1 MERSIG
7 GFMKYRSVVKPL
19 TEKTANAPVKGEI
32 LVDTEHG
39 NVSVVTDTGI
49 RSATRE
55 IKAQLVIK
63 RTIMENINADFS
75 KVLAKLD
82 TLEKTTFPD
91 RLNALNATI
100 TKLHTVT
107 ATVDSYLAK
116 INQGHSY
123 LRLTTQNILQLF
135 VIVNTLT
142 VTVMAGFEDVLKLEK
157 YNEEGAYL
165 RAKLDA
171 VLDQLNQD
179 INDLKALKTSVQA
192 NVDSRVDESTFETW
206 KNGLVTNYR
215 NLGHRSIVQSIT
227 FVHNK

>member
-1 MERSIG
+1 
-7 GFMKYRSVVKPL
+7 MKYRSVVKPL

-55 IKAQLVIK
+55 LNAQLVIK
-63 RTIMENINADFS
+63 RTIMEKINVDFS

-91 RLNALNATI
+91 RLNALNATVA
-100 TKLHTVT
+100 KLRTVT
-107 ATVDSYLAK
+107 ASVDSYLAK
-116 INQGHSY
+116 ITQGHSY

-135 VIVNTLT
+135 TIVNTLT
-142 VTVMAGFEDVLKLEK
+142 ITVMAGFEDVLKLEK

-171 VLDQLNQD
+171 VLDQLNVD
-179 INDLKALKTSVQA
+179 INDLKALKTSVKA

-206 KNGLVTNYR
+206 KNGLITNYR
-215 NLGHRSIVQSIT
+215 NLGSRPIVESINFI
-227 FVHNK
+227 HNK

>member
-1 MERSIG
+1 
-7 GFMKYRSVVKPL
+7 MKYRSVVKPL

-55 IKAQLVIK
+55 LNAQLVIK
-63 RTIMENINADFS
+63 RTIMEKINVDFS

-91 RLNALNATI
+91 RLNALNATVA
-100 TKLHTVT
+100 KLRTVT
-107 ATVDSYLAK
+107 ASVDSYLAK
-116 INQGHSY
+116 IGQGHSY

-135 VIVNTLT
+135 TIVNTLT
-142 VTVMAGFEDVLKLEK
+142 ITVMTGFEDVLKLEK

-171 VLDQLNQD
+171 VLDQLNTD
-179 INDLKALKTSVQA
+179 INDLKALKTSVKA

-215 NLGHRSIVQSIT
+215 NLGNRDIVESIN
-227 FVHNK
+227 FLHNK

>member
-1 MERSIG
+1 
-7 GFMKYRSVVKPL
+7 MKYRSVVKPL

-39 NVSVVTDTGI
+39 NISVVTDTGI

-63 RTIMENINADFS
+63 RTIMEKINVDFS

-91 RLNALNATI
+91 RLNALNTTI
-100 TKLHTVT
+100 TKLRTVT

-135 VIVNTLT
+135 VIVNTLA

-157 YNEEGAYL
+157 YNEEGNYL
-165 RAKLDA
+165 RSKLDA
-171 VLDQLNQD
+171 VLDQLNRD

-192 NVDSRVDESTFETW
+192 NVDSRVDKSTFETW
-206 KNGLVTNYR
+206 KNGLLTNYR
-215 NLGHRSIVQSIT
+215 NLSSNSIVESIN

>member
-1 MERSIG
+1 
-7 GFMKYRSVVKPL
+7 MKYRSVVKPL

-157 YNEEGAYL
+157 YNEEGTYL

-171 VLDQLNQD
+171 VLDQLTKD

>member
-1 MERSIG
+1 
-7 GFMKYRSVVKPL
+7 MKYRSVVKPL

-63 RTIMENINADFS
+63 RTIMEKINVDFS

-91 RLNALNATI
+91 RLNALNKTI
-100 TKLHTVT
+100 TKLRTVT

-135 VIVNTLT
+135 VIVNTLS
-142 VTVMAGFEDVLKLEK
+142 VIVMAGFEDVLKLEK
-157 YNEEGAYL
+157 YNEEGNYL
-165 RAKLDA
+165 RSKLDA
-171 VLDQLNQD
+171 VLDQLNRD

-206 KNGLVTNYR
+206 KNGLLTNYR
-215 NLGHRSIVQSIT
+215 NLSSNSIVESIN

>member
-1 MERSIG
+1 
-7 GFMKYRSVVKPL
+7 MKYRSVIKPL

-63 RTIMENINADFS
+63 RTIMEKINVDFS
-75 KVLAKLD
+75 KVLDKLD

-91 RLNALNATI
+91 RLNALNTTI
-100 TKLHTVT
+100 TKLRTVT

-135 VIVNTLT
+135 VIVNTLA

-157 YNEEGAYL
+157 YNEEGNYL
-165 RAKLDA
+165 RSKLDA
-171 VLDQLNQD
+171 VLDQLNRD

-206 KNGLVTNYR
+206 KNGLLTNYR
-215 NLGHRSIVQSIT
+215 NLSSNSIVESIN

>member
-1 MERSIG
+1 
-7 GFMKYRSVVKPL
+7 MKYRSVVKPL

>member
-1 MERSIG
+1 MERSVDAS
-7 GFMKYRSVVKPL
+7 MKYRSVVKPL

-63 RTIMENINADFS
+63 RTIMEKINVDFS

-91 RLNALNATI
+91 RLNALNTTI
-100 TKLHTVT
+100 TKLRTVT

-135 VIVNTLT
+135 VIVNTLA

-157 YNEEGAYL
+157 YNEEGNYL
-165 RAKLDA
+165 RSKLDA
-171 VLDQLNQD
+171 VLDQLNRD

-206 KNGLVTNYR
+206 KNGLLTNYR
-215 NLGHRSIVQSIT
+215 NLRSNSIVESIN

>member
-1 MERSIG
+1 
-7 GFMKYRSVVKPL
+7 MKYRSVVKPL

-55 IKAQLVIK
+55 LNAQLVIK
-63 RTIMENINADFS
+63 RTIMENINVDFS

-100 TKLHTVT
+100 TKLRTVT
-107 ATVDSYLAK
+107 ASVDSYLTK

-135 VIVNTLT
+135 TIVNTLT
-142 VTVMAGFEDVLKLEK
+142 ITVIAGFEDVLKLEM
-157 YNEEGAYL
+157 YNEEGNYL
-165 RAKLDA
+165 RTKLDA

-179 INDLKALKTSVQA
+179 INDLKALKSSVKA

-206 KNGLVTNYR
+206 KNGLLTNYR
-215 NLGHRSIVQSIT
+215 NLGNRSIVQSIT
-227 FVHNK
+227 FLHNK

>member
-1 MERSIG
+1 
-7 GFMKYRSVVKPL
+7 MKYRSVVKPL

-55 IKAQLVIK
+55 LNAQLVIK
-63 RTIMENINADFS
+63 RTIMEKINVDFS

-91 RLNALNATI
+91 RLNALNATVA
-100 TKLHTVT
+100 KLRTVT
-107 ATVDSYLAK
+107 ASVDSYLAK
-116 INQGHSY
+116 ITQGHSY

-135 VIVNTLT
+135 TIVNTLT
-142 VTVMAGFEDVLKLEK
+142 ITVMTGFEDVLKLEK

-171 VLDQLNQD
+171 VLDQLNAD
-179 INDLKALKTSVQA
+179 INDLKALKTSVKS

-206 KNGLVTNYR
+206 KNGLITNYR
-215 NLGHRSIVQSIT
+215 NLGSRPIVESINFI
-227 FVHNK
+227 HNK

>member
-1 MERSIG
+1 
-7 GFMKYRSVVKPL
+7 MKYRSVVKPL

-135 VIVNTLT
+135 VIVNTLA

-157 YNEEGAYL
+157 YNEEGNYL
-165 RAKLDA
+165 RSKLDA
-171 VLDQLNQD
+171 VLDQLNRD

-206 KNGLVTNYR
+206 KNGLITNYR
-215 NLGHRSIVQSIT
+215 NLGSRPIVESINFI
-227 FVHNK
+227 HNK

>member
-1 MERSIG
+1 
-7 GFMKYRSVVKPL
+7 MKYRSVVKPL

-135 VIVNTLT
+135 VVVNTLT
-142 VTVMAGFEDVLKLEK
+142 VTVMDGFEDVLKLEK
-157 YNEEGAYL
+157 YNEEGTYL

-171 VLDQLNQD
+171 VLDQLNKD

-206 KNGLVTNYR
+206 KNGLVTNYT
-215 NLGHRSIVQSIT
+215 NLGNNSIVQSIT
-227 FVHNK
+227 FIHNK

>member
-1 MERSIG
+1 
-7 GFMKYRSVVKPL
+7 MKYRSVVKPL

-55 IKAQLVIK
+55 LNAQLVIK
-63 RTIMENINADFS
+63 RTIMEKINVDFS

-91 RLNALNATI
+91 RLNALNATV
-100 TKLHTVT
+100 TKLRTVT
-107 ATVDSYLAK
+107 ASVDSYLAK
-116 INQGHSY
+116 ITQGHSY

-135 VIVNTLT
+135 TIVNTLT
-142 VTVMAGFEDVLKLEK
+142 ITVMAGFEDVLKLEK

-171 VLDQLNQD
+171 VLDQLNAD
-179 INDLKALKTSVQA
+179 INDLKALKTSVKA

-215 NLGHRSIVQSIT
+215 NLGNRDIVESIN
-227 FVHNK
+227 FLHNK

>member
-39 NVSVVTDTGI
+39 NISVVTDTGI

-63 RTIMENINADFS
+63 RTIMEKINVDFS

-91 RLNALNATI
+91 RLNALNTTI
-100 TKLHTVT
+100 TKLRTVT

-135 VIVNTLT
+135 VIVNTLA

-157 YNEEGAYL
+157 YNEEGNYL
-165 RAKLDA
+165 RSKLDA
-171 VLDQLNQD
+171 VLDQLNRD

-192 NVDSRVDESTFETW
+192 NVDSRVDKSTFETW
-206 KNGLVTNYR
+206 KNGLLTNYR
-215 NLGHRSIVQSIT
+215 NLSSNSIVESIN